1 MHSGS
6 QVSNFNEPEI
16 SFNTLNQGR
25 NVKSSTSSNNSS
37 GDSSER
43 KVDNIMKRASIEN
56 NKFNDHISSSN
67 SGGDDID
74 VETTTHKVS
83 QNTHTSTGE
92 SQNTTTGKI
101 ILIFNKNF
109 VQLSLNWKLF
119 KPCNNETL
127 SIFCLGKLNSTPP
140 VDESGSIGT
149 GTGVVGVG
157 SNNPE
162 TGSIITMTSDERV
175 QIFVPSPSGGG
186 TPYR

>member
-6 QVSNFNEPEI
+6 QASNFNEPEI

-43 KVDNIMKRASIEN
+43 KIENITKGVSIEK

-74 VETTTHKVS
+74 VETITLKVP

-92 SQNTTTGKI
+92 SQNTITGKI
-101 ILIFNKNF
+101 IVIF
-109 VQLSLNWKLF
+109 LSLSLCKTNWKLF
-119 KPCNNETL
+119 KPCNNENL
-127 SIFCLGKLNSTPP
+127 SICC
-140 VDESGSIGT
+140 
-149 GTGVVGVG
+149 
-157 SNNPE
+157 
-162 TGSIITMTSDERV
+162 
-175 QIFVPSPSGGG
+175 
-186 TPYR
+186 